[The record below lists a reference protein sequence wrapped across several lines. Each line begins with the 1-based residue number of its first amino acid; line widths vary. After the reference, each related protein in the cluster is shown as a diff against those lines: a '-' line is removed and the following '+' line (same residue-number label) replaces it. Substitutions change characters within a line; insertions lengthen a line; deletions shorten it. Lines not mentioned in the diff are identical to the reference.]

1 MKFLTYKVSDDDY
14 KTFTELNSIED
25 LIQFVETNGD
35 IIFGTVYD
43 FENNNYK
50 LGITIYDG
58 YIE

>member
-14 KTFTELNSIED
+14 KTYTEVNSIEE

-43 FENNNYK
+43 FEDNKCK
-50 LGITIYDG
+50 LGIIIYDG

>member
-14 KTFTELNSIED
+14 KTFTEINSLED
-25 LIQFVETNGD
+25 LIRFVNTNGD
-35 IIFGTVYD
+35 IIFGAVYD